1 MRDQIRRI
9 VSIIL
14 IGAGIF
20 CAACAHEKP
29 ALVSDP
35 DAKKEG
41 TIPWNKQEDWET
53 QGQLQAGATDHR

>member
-9 VSIIL
+9 ASLVL
-14 IGAGIF
+14 ICAGIF

-29 ALVSDP
+29 PLVDDP
-35 DAKKEG
+35 DSKKEG
-41 TIPWNKQEDWET
+41 ALPWNKQEDWET

>member
-1 MRDQIRRI
+1 MQDLIRKF
-9 VSIIL
+9 VSL
-14 IGAGIF
+14 ALVGAVTF

-29 ALVSDP
+29 ALVDDP

-41 TIPWNKQEDWET
+41 SLPWNKQESWET